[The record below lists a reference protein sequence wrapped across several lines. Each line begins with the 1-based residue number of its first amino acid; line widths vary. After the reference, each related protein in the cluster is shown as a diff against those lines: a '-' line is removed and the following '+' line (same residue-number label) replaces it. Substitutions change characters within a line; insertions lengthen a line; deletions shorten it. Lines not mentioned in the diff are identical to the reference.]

1 MENFKTKKSNAKNIL
16 DVIPLIFLTFDPE
29 NW

>member
-16 DVIPLIFLTFDPE
+16 DVISLIFLTFDPE